1 MASFAEAVK
10 PLLVIPMTG
19 VSARFTAAGYDR
31 PKFLLEADGQL
42 VIDHVIDMYPGWD
55 DVVFVCNA
63 RHLDDPRFDLEAHLL
78 RRRPRATV
86 VRVDTPCLGP
96 GDAVLS
102 ARAHIPLDRPVVVNY
117 CDFTA
122 YQDTD
127 LLAERL
133 CSGEVDGIIPAYTG
147 GHPHMAHSR
156 SYAYVRMDGDR
167 VVDIQEKQPW
177 TDDPS
182 SEYASS
188 GTYAFASGGLLLD
201 CLEQQIADG
210 YLLKG
215 EYYLSLTYKPLL
227 ARGGRVEVLELQ
239 HFMQWG
245 TPQDFEE
252 YRDASRAVAAW
263 TAPRLRPR
271 ASGAAPTPAARV
283 VLASGAGQR
292 FKDAGYDVPKPALP
306 LSSRPVVEHALAGL
320 PGDETV
326 LVTRRD
332 LADHGAV
339 AGLADRIGARL
350 VSLPGLTEGQAVS
363 ALRGLEAVSSDV
375 PVTVGACDALPSV
388 GQDAV
393 EAALATAGT
402 DGLIVWLARP
412 YHAAGRRP
420 EQYGW
425 AAVDARG
432 LVTDTWL
439 KARPADPGAGV
450 MIGTFTFGSRDG
462 GRRHIEALIADDERI
477 NGEFYLDSLVRRV
490 AAAGQ
495 PVVGLVVDGFSSVG
509 TPAEYEALRYWQS
522 CFHKWV
528 HHPYNLAADPL
539 VQATDRAALDK
550 EFREFVRALPVRTGE
565 LVA

>member
-1 MASFAEAVK
+1 VASFAQAVK
-10 PLLVIPMTG
+10 PLLVVPMTG
-19 VSARFTAAGYDR
+19 ISSRFTAAGYDR

-55 DVVFVCNA
+55 DVVFICNA
-63 RHLDDPRFDLEAHLL
+63 IHLDDPRFDLEGHLL

-86 VRVDTPCLGP
+86 VRVDRPALGP
-96 GDAVLS
+96 GDAVLH
-102 ARAHIPLDRPVVVNY
+102 ARQHIAPDLPVVVNY

-122 YQDTD
+122 YQDSD

-133 CSGEVDGIIPAYTG
+133 TSGELDGIIPVYTG
-147 GHPHMAHSR
+147 GHPHMAHST

-182 SEYASS
+182 TEFASS
-188 GTYAFASGGLLLD
+188 GTYAFASGRLLLD
-201 CLEQQIADG
+201 SLEQQIAEG
-210 YLLKG
+210 HLLKG

-252 YRDASRAVAAW
+252 YRDASRAIAGW
-263 TAPRLRPR
+263 TAPRLRP
-271 ASGAAPTPAARV
+271 ASDGAVATPSARV

-292 FKDAGYDVPKPALP
+292 FRDAGYTLPKPALP
-306 LSSRPVVEHALAGL
+306 LAGRPVIEHALAGL
-320 PGDETV
+320 PGEETV
-326 LVTRRD
+326 VVTRED
-332 LADHGAV
+332 LEDHGAV
-339 AGLADRIGARL
+339 AELTTRIDARL
-350 VSLPGLTEGQAVS
+350 VSLPGLTQGQAES
-363 ALRGLEAVSSDV
+363 ALRGLEAVSADG
-375 PVTVGACDALPSV
+375 PVTVGACDALPTV
-388 GQDAV
+388 GREAV
-393 EAALATAGT
+393 ERALATAGP

-412 YHAAGRRP
+412 YHAAARRP

-425 AAVDARG
+425 ADLDAQGAVVDS
-432 LVTDTWL
+432 WL
-439 KARPADPGAGV
+439 KARPADPTAGV

-462 GRRHIEALIADDERI
+462 GRRAIESLMADDERI
-477 NGEFYLDSLVRRV
+477 NGEFYLDSLVARV
-490 AAAGQ
+490 AAAGH
-495 PVVGLVVDGFSSVG
+495 PVVGLLVDGFSSVG

-528 HHPYNLAADPL
+528 HHPYALAADPL
-539 VQATDRAALDK
+539 VRTTDRATLDK
-550 EFREFVRALPVRTGE
+550 EFRTFVRQLPVRPPVLT
-565 LVA
+565 A